1 MIGRVLPRGAAVAVG
16 DVRVRARNQIGKVR
30 IPAMVTPDIMVGVV
44 WCQEGAWP
52 TFDEDGGE
60 TSGSPNVLAPTE
72 PTMPSRATRTHTI
85 FVQVEKS
92 G

>member
-1 MIGRVLPRGAAVAVG
+1 
-16 DVRVRARNQIGKVR
+16 
-30 IPAMVTPDIMVGVV
+30 MVTPDIMVGVV